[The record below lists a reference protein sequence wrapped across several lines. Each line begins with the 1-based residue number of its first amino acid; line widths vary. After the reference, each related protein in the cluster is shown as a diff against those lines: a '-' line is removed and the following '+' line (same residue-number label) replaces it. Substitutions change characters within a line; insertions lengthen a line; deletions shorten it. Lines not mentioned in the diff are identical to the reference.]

1 MFRRVRFECG
11 VCAAGFVD
19 WHDEEWERTPVFCVN
34 CGESIAPGTPV
45 DDEPG
50 VLLPPNREAS
60 SSLGILKGEGDGFPD
75 TLRGLRAAQPVSRPE
90 NAATARSAESKSRSG
105 TS

>member
-34 CGESIAPGTPV
+34 CGEPIVAGTPV
-45 DDEPG
+45 DDDDDAA
-50 VLLPPNREAS
+50 VLVAQRREVA
-60 SSLGILKGEGDGFPD
+60 SSLGILKGEGQGFPD
-75 TLRGLRAAQPVSRPE
+75 TLRGLRAAQPISRPD
-90 NAATARSAESKSRSG
+90 NAAARASASKSR
-105 TS
+105 